1 MQMKLQASLEF
12 LLTLSIIGVLIAGV
26 IAIYGS
32 SISHQK
38 MLIGNLLKNESQPYT
53 AEATN
58 TSADFG
64 YIIYMPLNST
74 IGSKSSMQVVFYGC
88 SNGSA
93 SLSAVSNSIMLQ
105 TSTEKI
111 QISNIGIANIAFE
124 PIVSGVDTVQLKYTA
139 LCGGLHNGSIT
150 EATLASYPS
159 FAFSATPAAYISNRS
174 EKVAYH
180 VGDTAELYGIKMWG
194 HCTLY
199 NFWYNPLPI
208 SVQCGTNN
216 AWEYMMFSD
225 YCYTTNQGP
234 DSTTCI
240 VPIGLGYNI
249 STAEQYP
256 SNYLYS
262 IDLSLSVPNYTMSSA
277 LQSSISMSNITM
289 NGMTVGNAHVAW
301 ISGSSIGGG
310 MHIIQNGTSYAAA
323 NETYYETY
331 IQAKENMYALLSYYN
346 TTSISGSAQ
355 SMIQASIDAYINS
368 VDKLISTRQG
378 TGSCSVVG
386 SSLEC
391 TPTQPLEYG
400 IDADL
405 ILPIANT
412 TADYDGSI
420 INITGR

>member
-150 EATLASYPS
+150 EAT
-159 FAFSATPAAYISNRS
+159 
-174 EKVAYH
+174 
-180 VGDTAELYGIKMWG
+180 
-194 HCTLY
+194 HCTLRWVAQWQHY
-199 NFWYNPLPI
+199 RGN
-208 SVQCGTNN
+208 
-216 AWEYMMFSD
+216 
-225 YCYTTNQGP
+225 
-234 DSTTCI
+234 TCI
-240 VPIGLGYNI
+240 IP
-249 STAEQYP
+249 
-256 SNYLYS
+256 
-262 IDLSLSVPNYTMSSA
+262 
-277 LQSSISMSNITM
+277 
-289 NGMTVGNAHVAW
+289 
-301 ISGSSIGGG
+301 
-310 MHIIQNGTSYAAA
+310 
-323 NETYYETY
+323 
-331 IQAKENMYALLSYYN
+331 
-346 TTSISGSAQ
+346 
-355 SMIQASIDAYINS
+355 
-368 VDKLISTRQG
+368 
-378 TGSCSVVG
+378 
-386 SSLEC
+386 
-391 TPTQPLEYG
+391 
-400 IDADL
+400 
-405 ILPIANT
+405 
-412 TADYDGSI
+412 
-420 INITGR
+420 